1 MKLRD
6 YQQRVIDQ
14 LFAWWETHSMAGI
27 PICVMPT
34 GSGKSVVIAAL
45 VREFFTRWPEHHP
58 RTLVLVPSK
67 ELCEQNAEKLR
78 AMLPPSISV
87 GIYSAAIGRRDA
99 HADVIVA
106 TIGSVYKAAHRLG
119 NIKAVLIDEC
129 HLVRP
134 DGADAGR
141 YRQLLTSLSQFCRF
155 CTVGFTATP
164 FRGNGVLLTEG
175 EDALFSEIA
184 VEVSIRE
191 LIEGGYL
198 APFSLPQAVKTRID
212 TTGVSTSNGDY
223 NVGQLNERV
232 LFSLPEVADEV
243 CAIAAERKKWIA
255 FLPAVSSAESFVR
268 ELIARGIPSALVCGD
283 TPKFERE
290 AAVAAFREGRLRC
303 MVTVIALATG
313 FDVPDVDCVLW
324 LRPTISPVLYVQG
337 AGRGMRPAPG
347 KTDCLW
353 VDFTDTT
360 QRMGPIDAIRG
371 RSARPKLARGD
382 PRRICPS
389 CGNEN
394 TLQATRC
401 WYCSEPFERQHQEFA
416 ASLSDAPIL
425 SSMANVET
433 YPVGDVIY
441 RLHHKLGK
449 PDSVRVDYWCG
460 LSRVASEWLCFGHE
474 GMARK
479 KAVHWWRERVPG
491 VPPPSDAHEAIAMIN
506 EVQPRRPK
514 FVVVRKFGKYPE
526 IVEFIWGNHGDGND
540 ADTVRDHVAQ
550 PAQAVGIL

>member
-1 MKLRD
+1 
-6 YQQRVIDQ
+6 
-14 LFAWWETHSMAGI
+14 
-27 PICVMPT
+27 
-34 GSGKSVVIAAL
+34 
-45 VREFFTRWPEHHP
+45 
-58 RTLVLVPSK
+58 
-67 ELCEQNAEKLR
+67 
-78 AMLPPSISV
+78 
-87 GIYSAAIGRRDA
+87 
-99 HADVIVA
+99 
-106 TIGSVYKAAHRLG
+106 
-119 NIKAVLIDEC
+119 
-129 HLVRP
+129 
-134 DGADAGR
+134 
-141 YRQLLTSLSQFCRF
+141 
-155 CTVGFTATP
+155 
-164 FRGNGVLLTEG
+164 
-175 EDALFSEIA
+175 
-184 VEVSIRE
+184 
-191 LIEGGYL
+191 
-198 APFSLPQAVKTRID
+198 
-212 TTGVSTSNGDY
+212 
-223 NVGQLNERV
+223 
-232 LFSLPEVADEV
+232 
-243 CAIAAERKKWIA
+243 
-255 FLPAVSSAESFVR
+255 
-268 ELIARGIPSALVCGD
+268 
-283 TPKFERE
+283 
-290 AAVAAFREGRLRC
+290 
-303 MVTVIALATG
+303 
-313 FDVPDVDCVLW
+313 
-324 LRPTISPVLYVQG
+324 
-337 AGRGMRPAPG
+337 
-347 KTDCLW
+347 
-353 VDFTDTT
+353 
-360 QRMGPIDAIRG
+360 
-371 RSARPKLARGD
+371 LARGD